1 MSLIFEI
8 DEETLIR
15 ILEKK
20 VKMPED
26 VREKIVSNIAQA
38 SSDRIKEK
46 IPVDE
51 GVTEKYWQPSPIRNY
66 VTQSWMT
73 VSFEPKS
80 FGNVGKKG
88 NWRRRTASNTGWGWG
103 WLSMFNRKNRKNYDW
118 YRPEIRKEKQIIQK
132 ELKRA
137 VKNYYNNK

>member
-26 VREKIVSNIAQA
+26 VRERIVSNIAQA

-51 GVTEKYWQPSPIRNY
+51 GVTKKYWKPSPIRNY

-73 VSFEPKS
+73 VSFESKK
-80 FGNVGKKG
+80 FGKVGKKN
-88 NWRRRTASNTGWGWG
+88 NWIQRKDADELGWGWG
-103 WLSMFNRKNRKNYDW
+103 WLGMFNRRNKKNYE
-118 YRPEIRKEKQIIQK
+118 RLIQQRSK
-132 ELKRA
+132 YCIYK
-137 VKNYYNNK
+137 